1 MTERPSAELLGAW
14 LRNNAR
20 ARPDHVAIRSIEQAA
35 SIGHRELAELC
46 ARIGGYLAGQGL
58 RANDRVAL
66 LSHNSIEHL
75 AVYLGVM
82 AYGATIC
89 TVHVEMNVAHV
100 EDILRALRPRLV
112 LFEEET
118 VSRETLKAVPGEPVS
133 LGSWQSRTGFF
144 GKVADLPA
152 NRRAPVAG
160 PDDNAAIFYTSGT
173 ESRPK
178 GIVHTFA
185 DLLANVAPTMDAFG
199 VTADDRLLDFRSFNW
214 MSAQVLS
221 ALGTVC
227 TGSTLLLAR
236 RFSQSRFFDW
246 IRDHRATIATGNP
259 TTINMLLN
267 RPLEISGADI
277 PHLRFVTSSSA
288 PLLLSDWKR
297 FEETYGV
304 MIVQGY
310 GTSETGWIAGSNERT
325 RRLGSVGRPL
335 SYQGVVVVDEGGR
348 ELPAGTVGA
357 VELRRSPDATYRNLS
372 EDGSIASKTG
382 GLQTGDSGYFDG
394 DGYLYL
400 TGRDKDLIIRGGVN
414 IAPVEIDNVLS
425 ELDGVAEAAAVGV
438 PDKIHGEKIIAYVV
452 PRPGVELSVET
463 VLAHCRAR
471 LPEAKV
477 PEEVILSPSLPKT
490 PRGKLDRK
498 TLAAQWSREHSAGN
512 ADG

>member
-1 MTERPSAELLGAW
+1 
-14 LRNNAR
+14 
-20 ARPDHVAIRSIEQAA
+20 
-35 SIGHRELAELC
+35 
-46 ARIGGYLAGQGL
+46 L

-89 TVHVEMNVAHV
+89 TVHVEMNSAHV
-100 EDILRALRPRLV
+100 EDILRALGPRLV

-118 VSRETLKAVPGEPVS
+118 VSLKTLEAVPGEPMA
-133 LGSWQSRTGFF
+133 LGSWQGATEFF
-144 GKVADLPA
+144 GKVAGFPA
-152 NRRAPVAG
+152 DQREPVAG
-160 PDDNAAIFYTSGT
+160 PDDSAAIFYTSGT
-173 ESRPK
+173 ESMPK
-178 GIVHTFA
+178 GIVYTFA

-227 TGSTLLLAR
+227 RGSTLLLAR
-236 RFSQSRFFDW
+236 QFSRSRFFDW
-246 IRDHRATIATGNP
+246 IREHKATIAAGNP

-267 RPLEISGADI
+267 RALEIKGADV

-297 FEETYGV
+297 FEETYG
-304 MIVQGY
+304 ITIAQGY
-310 GTSETGWIAGSNERT
+310 GSSETGWIAGSNERT

-335 SYQGVVVVDEGGR
+335 PYQGVVIVNESGE
-348 ELPAGTVGA
+348 ELPTGEAGA
-357 VELRRSPDATYRNLS
+357 VELHRSPGASYRNLS
-372 EDGSIASKTG
+372 EDGSIVSKAG
-382 GLQTGDSGYFDG
+382 GFQTGDLGYFDG

-400 TGRDKDLIIRGGVN
+400 TGRDKDLIIRGGIN

-438 PDKIHGEKIIAYVV
+438 PDKIHGEKIIAYVT
-452 PRPGVELSVET
+452 PRPGVELT
-463 VLAHCRAR
+463 ADAVLAHCRAR

-477 PEEVILSPSLPKT
+477 PEEVILSRSLPKT

-498 TLAAQWSREHSAGN
+498 SLVARWSRENTGRN
-512 ADG
+512 AEG

>member
-1 MTERPSAELLGAW
+1 MTEGPSAELLGAW
-14 LRNNAR
+14 LRHNAQ
-20 ARPDHVAIRSIEQAA
+20 ARPDHVAIHSIEQAT
-35 SIGHRELAELC
+35 SISHRELADLC
-46 ARIGGYLAGQGL
+46 AQIGGYLAGQGL

-89 TVHVEMNVAHV
+89 TVHVEMNAAHV

-118 VSRETLKAVPGEPVS
+118 VSLETLKAAPGELVV
-133 LGSWQSRTGFF
+133 LGSWQGRTGFF
-144 GKVADLPA
+144 GEIAELPA
-152 NRRAPVAG
+152 DHRVSVAG
-160 PDDNAAIFYTSGT
+160 PDDSAAIFYTSGT

-227 TGSTLLLAR
+227 IGSTLLLAR
-236 RFSQSRFFDW
+236 QFSQSRFFDW
-246 IRDHRATIATGNP
+246 IRDHGATIAAGNP

-267 RPLEISGADI
+267 RPLEITGADI

-297 FEETYGV
+297 FEETYG
-304 MIVQGY
+304 IAIAQGY

-335 SYQGVVVVDEGGR
+335 SYQGVVIVNEGGE
-348 ELPAGTVGA
+348 ELPAGEIGA
-357 VELRRSPDATYRNLS
+357 VELRRSADATYCNLS
-372 EDGSIASKTG
+372 DDGSIVSKAG
-382 GLQTGDSGYFDG
+382 GFQTGDIGYFDR

-438 PDKIHGEKIIAYVV
+438 PDNIHGEKIIAYVT
-452 PRPGVELSVET
+452 PRPGVELTAET
-463 VLAHCRAR
+463 MLAHCRAR

-477 PEEVILSPSLPKT
+477 PEEVILSESLPKT

-498 TLAAQWSREHSAGN
+498 SLVARWSREHPAGN